1 MGRIIIVSNRLPIT
15 IHQNGTG
22 FSYRSSAGG
31 LATGLNSMDRS
42 LERVWVGWPGEEI
55 TLPAIQEQVL
65 EDLIQDGL
73 VPVFLSKKEIEL
85 YYEGF
90 SNKTIWPHFHY
101 FTQYTTYQDDYWE
114 AYSLVNQKF
123 ADAIKPILQPDDLVW
138 VHDYQ
143 LMLLPAMIREFAPQ
157 TSIGFFLHIPF
168 PSYEIFRVLPWR
180 EALLKGV
187 LGADQIGFHTFGYM
201 RHFLSAAY
209 RLGGYEHLYGKLRV
223 GHRLINVDVFPMGID
238 YEKYAHPEIDL
249 YANDDSFKIKQL
261 ARNKRIIV
269 SIDRLDYTKGIPQR
283 IKAFEQFI
291 ERYPEY
297 IGKVSLVLIAVPS
310 RSNVDN
316 YRKLK
321 QSIDTLVG
329 KINSAYGSF
338 DWMPIQ
344 YLYRSL
350 NFNELSTLY
359 QVADIAMITPL
370 RDGMNL
376 VAKEYIAAKD
386 ETKRGVLILSEMA
399 GAANELSSALL
410 VNPHDINK
418 MAEVIQQALEMNE
431 NEQVWRMETMQQHL
445 KRYNVRHWA
454 NTFVQE
460 QKRLM
465 EQQQA
470 FNNMVLLQG
479 THRNTLLER
488 YRAAQ
493 NRLIILD
500 YDGTLMSFHPDP
512 QSVAPDTEL
521 MRLLSQLSSIV
532 GNKLIINS
540 GRDHQTLQAWLGPLG
555 IDMAGEHG
563 VWIKRNG
570 QWKINPGLSNTWKAD
585 IRPVLE
591 HLVER
596 TPGSFVEEK
605 DYSLAWHYRR
615 IDRDLGEKRVREIR
629 DGLLYITANL
639 DLQVLEGNKVVE
651 VKHAS
656 VSKGKATLSWLNEQ
670 DWDFVLAI
678 GDDQTDEDTFRVLPE
693 ENSYTVKVGLEQSAA
708 RYTLANVEEVRV
720 LLGELVKA
728 GF

>member
-1 MGRIIIVSNRLPIT
+1 MRRIVIISNRLPIT
-15 IHQNGTG
+15 IQVQEG
-22 FSYRSSAGG
+22 SYRYLPSVGG
-31 LATGLNSMDRS
+31 LATGLNA
-42 LERVWVGWPGEEI
+42 LNQAWERIWVGWAGEEI
-55 TLPAIQEQVL
+55 AQPAAQEQVRQEL
-65 EDLIQDGL
+65 LAEGL

-101 FTQYTTYQDDYWE
+101 FTQYTTYQDEYWE
-114 AYSLVNQKF
+114 AYSQVNQKF
-123 ADAIKPILQPDDLVW
+123 AAALQPILRADDLIW

-143 LMLLPAMIREFAPQ
+143 LMLLPALIRTYAPQ
-157 TSIGFFLHIPF
+157 ASIGFFLHIPF
-168 PSYEIFRVLPWR
+168 PSYEIFRILPWR
-180 EALLKGV
+180 EDLLRGM

-209 RLGGYEHLYGKLRV
+209 RIGGYEQMYGKLRV
-223 GHRLINVDVFPMGID
+223 ENRLINVDVFPMGID
-238 YEKYAHPEIDL
+238 YDKYAHPEIDL

-261 ARNKRIIV
+261 ARNRRIII

-283 IKAFEQFI
+283 IHAFEQFI

-297 IGKVSLVLIAVPS
+297 QGKVSLVLIAVPS

-321 QSIDTLVG
+321 QSVDTLVG
-329 KINSAYGSF
+329 KINSTYGTF

-350 NFNELSTLY
+350 NFNELSALY

-376 VAKEYIAAKD
+376 VAKEYIAAK
-386 ETKRGVLILSEMA
+386 EESKHGVLILSEMA
-399 GAANELSSALL
+399 GAAYELHTALL

-418 MAEVIQQALEMNE
+418 MAATIQQALEMNDH
-431 NEQVWRMETMQQHL
+431 EQAWRLDSMQRHL
-445 KRYNVRHWA
+445 KRYDLKHWA
-454 NTFVQE
+454 NSFVQE
-460 QKRLM
+460 QQKLM
-465 EQQQA
+465 EQQRA
-470 FNNMVLLQG
+470 LNSLLLLQG
-479 THRNTLLER
+479 PHRQTLLER
-488 YRAAQ
+488 YRQAHH
-493 NRLIILD
+493 RLIILD

-512 QSVAPDTEL
+512 QAVAPDDEL

-532 GNKLIINS
+532 GNKLVINS
-540 GRDHQTLQAWLGPLG
+540 GRDHQTLQTWLGSLG

-563 VWIKRNG
+563 VWIKRDG
-570 QWKINPGLSNTWKAD
+570 QWKINPGISNTWKTV

-629 DGLLYITANL
+629 DELLYITTNL

-678 GDDQTDEDTFRVLPE
+678 GDDQTDEDIFRVLPDE
-693 ENSYTVKVGLEQSAA
+693 HAFTVKVGPEQSTAQ
-708 RYTLANVEEVRV
+708 YSLANVVEVRA
-720 LLGELVKA
+720 LLEELVTA